1 MLKLFFHTQLQ
12 LGFAQAGLA
21 ALAAFAVILLARK
34 REIHL
39 EGELLVAMIRGIVQI
54 IAVGSIL
61 LLLLRAPRWTSAFL
75 LAVMIV
81 AAHFREDLCL
91 QAGNAIEARG
101 TPPSPI
107 DPMT

>member
-1 MLKLFFHTQLQ
+1 MHNVNTTRDS
-12 LGFAQAGLA
+12 
-21 ALAAFAVILLARK
+21 VW
-34 REIHL
+34 HCSSP
-39 EGELLVAMIRGIVQI
+39 
-54 IAVGSIL
+54 VGV
-61 LLLLRAPRWTSAFL
+61 P
-75 LAVMIV
+75 IV